1 MTQSDTTTQPHDSD
15 PWPPASM
22 QQLVTMCTTP
32 ALIGL
37 GIVPPPGQEEPALDL
52 PLARHFIDLLALL
65 DEKTSDQLD
74 DADQQALDRSLH
86 ELRMAFVQ
94 IQQSTDSQTATSDG
108 TAGTQLEAT
117 VEDDSADDSH
127 TATGD
132 AEPDTEAS
140 GPGEPLVPDSSGAA
154 DEDV

>member
-1 MTQSDTTTQPHDSD
+1 
-15 PWPPASM
+15 M

-74 DADQQALDRSLH
+74 DAGPCPSR
-86 ELRMAFVQ
+86 EG
-94 IQQSTDSQTATSDG
+94 TSEHD
-108 TAGTQLEAT
+108 L
-117 VEDDSADDSH
+117 
-127 TATGD
+127 
-132 AEPDTEAS
+132 TEAQRA
-140 GPGEPLVPDSSGAA
+140 DSP
-154 DEDV
+154 

>member
-1 MTQSDTTTQPHDSD
+1 
-15 PWPPASM
+15 M

-94 IQQSTDSQTATSDG
+94 IQQSTDAQTAASDG

-117 VEDDSADDSH
+117 AEDNPTDESH

-140 GPGEPLVPDSSGAA
+140 GPDEPLVPDSSAAA